1 MRAGRLARTTTRI
14 LCRVLFNSFPF
25 IFAFLPVT
33 LLGYE
38 LLRRR
43 GFLRAKKIW
52 LIAASCVFYAYWSA
66 AFLALLFVSIVVNF
80 FVGRRLQSIARES
93 GASSRALLIVGLI
106 WNLALLGYFKYANF
120 FIDNFDAAFGLH
132 IELARVVLPLGIS
145 FFTFQKVAFLVD
157 AYRNKV
163 EPHTFIDFAL
173 FVMFFPQLIAGPIVH
188 FGEVIP
194 QFSRQTTPPAVDRY
208 AIGITVFAIGL
219 AKKVLVADTFAIH
232 AGAFFDAAAGG
243 YAPGMLEAW
252 IGMLCYTL
260 QIYFDFSGYSDMAIG
275 LAWLFGIRLP
285 INFASPYK
293 AQSIAEYWQ
302 RWHVTLSRFLRDYVY
317 IALGGNRHGTT
328 RQNVNLMTT
337 MLIGGLWHGAAWTVV
352 LWGAM
357 HGAML
362 VTHRIWEQSRFGAR
376 HAMRPAVA
384 TVVTFVSVLLA
395 FVAFR
400 AADLATM
407 MAIYRGLFG
416 YNGASFWQ
424 ATWAIQEPLL
434 AAALGLAGLVAVWT
448 LPSTQEWLGSAN
460 PGLASPGYPATSVSE
475 RGRFAWQPDRRQ
487 GLVFALLLFTCFV
500 KLNDVSPF
508 IYFQF

>member
-1 MRAGRLARTTTRI
+1 M
-14 LCRVLFNSFPF
+14 LFNSFPF
-25 IFAFLPVT
+25 IFAFLPITV
-33 LLGYE
+33 LGYE

-43 GFLRAKKIW
+43 GPQRAKKIW

-66 AFLALLFVSIVVNF
+66 AFLGLLFVSIVVNF
-80 FVGRRLQSIARES
+80 FVGRRLQTLARER
-93 GASSRALLIVGLI
+93 GTSSRRLLIIGLV
-106 WNLALLGYFKYANF
+106 WNLSLLGYFKYANF

-132 IELARVVLPLGIS
+132 IEIARIVLPLGIS

-157 AYRNKV
+157 SYRNKV
-163 EPHTFIDFAL
+163 EPHTFVDFAL

-188 FGEVIP
+188 FGEVIR
-194 QFSRQTTPPAVDRY
+194 QFSQETTPPAANRY
-208 AIGITVFAIGL
+208 AIGITVFAMGL
-219 AKKVLVADTFAIH
+219 AKKVLVADTLAIH
-232 AGAFFDAAAGG
+232 AGAFFDAAASG

-275 LAWLFGIRLP
+275 LAWMFGVKLP

-317 IALGGNRHGTT
+317 IPLGGNRHGPT

-362 VTHRIWEQSRFGAR
+362 VIHRLWEQSGFGAR
-376 HAMRPAVA
+376 HAMRPMLA
-384 TVVTFVSVLLA
+384 TTVTFLCVLLA

-407 MAIYRGLFG
+407 MGIYRGLFG
-416 YNGASFWQ
+416 FNGAAFSQ
-424 ATWAIQEPLL
+424 TTSAIEQPLV
-434 AAALGLAGLVAVWT
+434 AAALGLTGLLAVWT
-448 LPSTQEWLGSAN
+448 LPNTQEWLGSAS
-460 PGLASPGYPATSVSE
+460 PGLASPGYPATYVGE
-475 RGRFAWQPDRRQ
+475 RERFVWRPDRRH
-487 GLVFALLLFTCFV
+487 GLAFALLLFTCFV

>member
-1 MRAGRLARTTTRI
+1 M
-14 LCRVLFNSFPF
+14 LFNSFAF
-25 IFAFLPVT
+25 IFAFLPIT
-33 LLGYE
+33 ALGYE

-43 GFLRAKKIW
+43 QLQREKKIW

-66 AFLALLFVSIVVNF
+66 AFLALLFMSIVVNF
-80 FVGRRLQSIARES
+80 FVGRRLQSMARERGS
-93 GASSRALLIVGLI
+93 SSRGLLIIGLV
-106 WNLALLGYFKYANF
+106 WNLSLLGYFKYANF

-132 IELARVVLPLGIS
+132 FEIARIVLPLGIS

-157 AYRNKV
+157 SYRNKV
-163 EPHTFIDFAL
+163 EPHTFVDFAL

-188 FGEVIP
+188 FGEVLP
-194 QFSRQTTPPAVDRY
+194 QFSRAETPPAADRY

-232 AGAFFDAAAGG
+232 AGAFFDAAARG
-243 YAPGMLEAW
+243 YTPGILEAW

-275 LAWLFGIRLP
+275 LGWMFGVRLP

-317 IALGGNRHGTT
+317 IPLGGNRHGPT
-328 RQNVNLMTT
+328 RQNVNLMAT
-337 MLIGGLWHGAAWTVV
+337 MLVGGLWHGAAWTVV

-362 VTHRIWEQSRFGAR
+362 VIHRLWEQSRFGAR
-376 HAMRPAVA
+376 HAMRPRVA
-384 TVVTFVSVLLA
+384 TTVTFVCVLLA
-395 FVAFR
+395 FVSFR

-407 MAIYRGLFG
+407 VEIYRGLFG
-416 YNGASFWQ
+416 FNGTLLGQ
-424 ATWAIQEPLL
+424 PMWAIEKPLF
-434 AAALGLAGLVAVWT
+434 AAALGTAGLLAVWA
-448 LPSTQEWLGSAN
+448 LPNTQEWLASAN
-460 PGLASPGYPATSVSE
+460 PGLASPGYPATSVDA
-475 RGRFAWQPDRRQ
+475 RGRLVWRPDPRQ
-487 GLVFALLLFTCFV
+487 SLAFALLLFTCFV

>member
-1 MRAGRLARTTTRI
+1 
-14 LCRVLFNSFPF
+14 VLFNSFPF
-25 IFAFLPVT
+25 IFAFLPIT

-43 GFLRAKKIW
+43 GLQRAKKIW

-66 AFLALLFVSIVVNF
+66 AFLALLFVSIAVNF

-93 GASSRALLIVGLI
+93 GASSRGLLIAGLI
-106 WNLALLGYFKYANF
+106 WNLSLLGYFKYANF

-132 IELARVVLPLGIS
+132 VEIARIVLPLGIS

-157 AYRNKV
+157 SYRNKV

-188 FGEVIP
+188 FGEVIA
-194 QFSRQTTPPAVDRY
+194 QFSRQTTPPAADRY
-208 AIGITVFAIGL
+208 AVGVTVFAIGL

-232 AGAFFDAAAGG
+232 AGAFFDAAAAG
-243 YAPGMLEAW
+243 YAPGLLEAW

-275 LAWLFGIRLP
+275 LAWMFGIRLP

-317 IALGGNRHGTT
+317 IALGGNRHGAT
-328 RQNVNLMTT
+328 RQNVNLMAT

-362 VTHRIWEQSRFGAR
+362 VVHRIWEQSSFGAR
-376 HAMRPAVA
+376 HAMRPMVA
-384 TVVTFVSVLLA
+384 TTVTFIAVLVA

-407 MAIYRGLFG
+407 MGIYRGLFG
-416 YNGASFWQ
+416 GNGTSLWQ
-424 ATWAIQEPLL
+424 TTWAIQQPVA
-434 AAALGLAGLVAVWT
+434 AAALGIAGLIAVWA
-448 LPSTQEWLGSAN
+448 LPNTQEWLGSAS
-460 PGLASPGYPATSVSE
+460 PGLASPGYPATSVTGS
-475 RGRFAWQPDRRQ
+475 GRFGWRPDPRY
-487 GLVFALLLFTCFV
+487 GLAFALLLFTCFV

>member
-1 MRAGRLARTTTRI
+1 M
-14 LCRVLFNSFPF
+14 LFNSFPF
-25 IFAFLPVT
+25 IFAFLPITV
-33 LLGYE
+33 LGYE

-43 GFLRAKKIW
+43 GLPRAKKVW

-66 AFLALLFVSIVVNF
+66 AFLGLLFVSIVVNF
-80 FVGRRLQSIARES
+80 FVGRRLQTLARDR
-93 GASSRALLIVGLI
+93 GTSSRRLLIIGLI
-106 WNLALLGYFKYANF
+106 WNLSLLGYFKYANF

-132 IELARVVLPLGIS
+132 IEIARIVLPLGIS

-157 AYRNKV
+157 SYRNKV

-188 FGEVIP
+188 FGEVIR
-194 QFSRQTTPPAVDRY
+194 QFSQPTTPPATNRY
-208 AIGITVFAIGL
+208 AIGVTVFAMGL

-275 LAWLFGIRLP
+275 LAWMFGVKLP

-302 RWHVTLSRFLRDYVY
+302 RWHVTLSRFLRDYIY
-317 IALGGNRHGTT
+317 IPLGGNRRGAT

-362 VTHRIWEQSRFGAR
+362 VIHRLWEQSSFGAR
-376 HAMRPAVA
+376 HAMRPMLA
-384 TVVTFVSVLLA
+384 TFVTFVCVLLA

-400 AADLATM
+400 AADLETM
-407 MAIYRGLFG
+407 MGIYRGLFG
-416 YNGASFWQ
+416 FNGTSYWQ
-424 ATWAIQEPLL
+424 ATWAIETPLI
-434 AAALGLAGLVAVWT
+434 AAVLGIAGLVAVWG
-448 LPSTQEWLGSAN
+448 LPNTQEWLGSAS
-460 PGLASPGYPATSVSE
+460 PGLASPGYPATYVVVRE
-475 RGRFAWQPDRRQ
+475 RFAWRPDGRH
-487 GLVFALLLFTCFV
+487 GLAFALLLFTCFV

>member
-1 MRAGRLARTTTRI
+1 M
-14 LCRVLFNSFPF
+14 LFNSFPF
-25 IFAFLPVT
+25 IFAFLPITV
-33 LLGYE
+33 LGYE

-43 GFLRAKKIW
+43 GLQRAKKVW

-66 AFLALLFVSIVVNF
+66 AFLGLLFVSIVVNF
-80 FVGRRLQSIARES
+80 FVGRRLQALARDR
-93 GASSRALLIVGLI
+93 GTSSRRLLIIGLI
-106 WNLALLGYFKYANF
+106 WNLSLLGYFKYANF

-132 IELARVVLPLGIS
+132 IEIARIVLPLGIS

-157 AYRNKV
+157 SYRNKV

-188 FGEVIP
+188 FGEVIR
-194 QFSRQTTPPAVDRY
+194 QFSQPTTPPAANRY
-208 AIGITVFAIGL
+208 AIGVTVFAMGL

-275 LAWLFGIRLP
+275 LAWMFGVKLP

-302 RWHVTLSRFLRDYVY
+302 RWHVTLSRFLRDYIY
-317 IALGGNRHGTT
+317 IPLGGNRRGAT

-362 VTHRIWEQSRFGAR
+362 VIHRLWEQSSFGAR
-376 HAMRPAVA
+376 HAMRPMLA
-384 TVVTFVSVLLA
+384 TFVTFVCVLLA

-400 AADLATM
+400 AADLETM
-407 MAIYRGLFG
+407 MGIYRGLFG
-416 YNGASFWQ
+416 FNGTSFWQ
-424 ATWAIQEPLL
+424 ATWAIETPLIAAVLGIAGSGRRMGTAEYAGMARIGESRSRIARLPGNVRRRARAFCL
-434 AAALGLAGLVAVWT
+434 ATRRTSRPRVRA
-448 LPSTQEWLGSAN
+448 STIH
-460 PGLASPGYPATSVSE
+460 
-475 RGRFAWQPDRRQ
+475 
-487 GLVFALLLFTCFV
+487 LLREA
-500 KLNDVSPF
+500 
-508 IYFQF
+508 Q